1 MAGASQP
8 NERHTCLWAQDM
20 AGAQLACEGRTD
32 SALTTNTMLLAQAL
46 GEYGA
51 LATVIQAMHQAWIAA
66 GDYARSF
73 DNTTWAGAL
82 FGAFLVWSALSR
94 RR

>member
-1 MAGASQP
+1 
-8 NERHTCLWAQDM
+8 
-20 AGAQLACEGRTD
+20 
-32 SALTTNTMLLAQAL
+32 MLLAQAL

-51 LATVIQAMHQAWIAA
+51 LATVIQALHQAWITT

-73 DNTTWAGAL
+73 DDTTWAGAL
-82 FGAFLVWSALSR
+82 FGAFIVWYALSR

>member
-1 MAGASQP
+1 
-8 NERHTCLWAQDM
+8 
-20 AGAQLACEGRTD
+20 
-32 SALTTNTMLLAQAL
+32 MLLAQAL

-51 LATVIQAMHQAWIAA
+51 LATVIQALHQAWITT

-73 DNTTWAGAL
+73 DDTTWAGAL
-82 FGAFLVWSALSR
+82 FGAFLVWYALSR